1 MNKFLKKCLLLLFFF
16 YNSQRFRIILA
27 RVHIEHVYISGV
39 YIVDPGTLL

>member
-1 MNKFLKKCLLLLFFF
+1 MFVITFFFFF